1 MGRSG
6 YKPPPLH
13 IPGLLFHL
21 EAVVLGTMVPEKGSV
36 RAPGQ
41 TSVGSVG
48 FRGVELGFPSN
59 EVLLLLE
66 HVAEQ
71 PLPEVKAGKFLST
84 APHPCP
90 SVTPRSEAAAPAL
103 KMHVFSG
110 LTPKLVLLPGA
121 ISVLIT
127 PACSG
132 GSLLGAKACGR
143 RCSFPSTLVI
153 ILRGGSLGAVERCR
167 CSQQR
172 GAELLHSGAS
182 LMVMH
187 WKNRVLDGP
196 CSCRATCA
204 ARWPWPCPSG
214 SGGGSG
220 CQRLCNSGR
229 EPHAS
234 TSAF

>member
-1 MGRSG
+1 MMP
-6 YKPPPLH
+6 K
-13 IPGLLFHL
+13 
-21 EAVVLGTMVPEKGSV
+21 KGSV

-41 TSVGSVG
+41 TSVG
-48 FRGVELGFPSN
+48 FHGVELGFPSN
-59 EVLLLLE
+59 EVMLPLE

-84 APHPCP
+84 TPHPCP
-90 SVTPRSEAAAPAL
+90 SVTPRSNSRPENAC
-103 KMHVFSG
+103 FQWSF
-110 LTPKLVLLPGA
+110 PKTCLCY
-121 ISVLIT
+121 SQEQYF
-127 PACSG
+127 ACSE

-153 ILRGGSLGAVERCR
+153 ILRGGSPGVFERCR

-196 CSCRATCA
+196 CSRRATCA
-204 ARWPWPCPSG
+204 TRWPWPCPSG